1 MSEHAVFV
9 PFGEER
15 IAAIVTVPEGRPRGL
30 VMLLCG
36 IGAPRSH
43 RFQLWPRLARR
54 LASEGLAVVRMDY
67 LGIGDSTSAT
77 SAWTFEDLPLEDV
90 RTVARFGMDAAGVDR
105 FAIAGNCLG
114 SHIGLTLAGT
124 DEACLGAACIRMPM
138 LDRGGAKLRRRARR
152 WKLASLVRSNRL
164 LRGALNPVAAATRER
179 TIRPEVRETF
189 VRAVQRAKLLF
200 LYSEVDG
207 TYDAVIKRDLDQII
221 ARMPS
226 DPRGSYELQVLPGS
240 ALKGLE
246 SLLIQDLLIEA
257 LAEWLPRCFDP
268 ESAAALRA

>member
-9 PFGEER
+9 PYGKEH
-15 IAAIVTVPEGRPRGL
+15 IAAVVTIPERSPRGL
-30 VMLLCG
+30 VVLLCG

-67 LGIGDSTSAT
+67 LGIGDSTGAT
-77 SAWTFEDLPLEDV
+77 TTWRYEDLPLEEV
-90 RTVARFGMDAAGVDR
+90 RTVTRFAMEAAGVDR
-105 FAIAGNCLG
+105 FAVAGNCIG

-152 WKLASLVRSNRL
+152 WKVASVVRSSRL
-164 LRGALNPVAAATRER
+164 LRGALHPVAAATRER
-179 TIRPEVRETF
+179 TIRPEVREAF
-189 VRAVQRAKLLF
+189 VRAVRRAPLLF
-200 LYSEVDG
+200 LYSQEDG
-207 TYDAVIKRDLDQII
+207 TYDAAIKRDLEQIV

-226 DPRGSYELQVLPGS
+226 DPRRSYELQVLPGG

-257 LAEWLPRCFDP
+257 LAGWLPRCFDP
-268 ESAAALRA
+268 EPAASLRA